1 MTDVAVPLAEEVS
14 PHAVSA
20 REASFPELVWAHFL
34 WERDL
39 HSGVPV
45 QPQIE
50 QRYRDALA
58 NFERD
63 HGEIVD
69 SYWSTVSASAVALTV
84 NRPRSLLRWIG
95 VEPRIEFHRETD
107 WVTKHAPQTAETL
120 QRCELLAIR
129 ASEILRGTPERI
141 AMRRLHAVASHLL
154 GFVDRFDGRPAP
166 EPERIFTTAQEQEL
180 RRIDSYYRRA
190 AANAGRLVYFSGMMY
205 GALAVAVLGVLMAV
219 VLGGLG
225 ATETTLKT
233 FFACYAAG
241 SVGAIVSVMSRMSS
255 NEKFTIEYDVGRTPL
270 RWLGSFR
277 PVLGAVFGVAAYYLL
292 QSDILRTD
300 PPDGN
305 ARFFYY
311 GILAFVAGFSERTA
325 KVIREAAER
334 QFGPEDRGQPAP
346 DERGRR
352 ATEA

>member
-1 MTDVAVPLAEEVS
+1 MTDVAVSLAEEAPPLS
-14 PHAVSA
+14 AVEA
-20 REASFPELVWAHFL
+20 EASFPELVWAHFL
-34 WERDL
+34 WEREL
-39 HSGVPV
+39 HSGQPV
-45 QPQIE
+45 QPGVE
-50 QRYRDALA
+50 RRYRNALA
-58 NFERD
+58 VFERE

-69 SYWSTVSASAVALTV
+69 AYWSTVSASAVALTV
-84 NRPRSLLRWIG
+84 NRPRRVLGWIG

-107 WVTKHAPQTAETL
+107 WVTKHSPQTAETL
-120 QRCELLAIR
+120 QRTELLAIR

-154 GFVDRFDGRPAP
+154 GFVDRFDGRP
-166 EPERIFTTAQEQEL
+166 EPDAERTFTTTQEQEL

-205 GALAVAVLGVLMAV
+205 GAIAVTVLGVFLAV
-219 VLGGLG
+219 VLGWLG

-241 SVGAIVSVMSRMSS
+241 AVGALVSVMSRMSS

-300 PPDGN
+300 PPEGN

-334 QFGPEDRGQPAP
+334 QLAPEERGQ
-346 DERGRR
+346 RR
-352 ATEA
+352 SNDG